1 MPVAHTRTG
10 YKAYAYTAVSIGAQ
24 AMTSARVYNGLEMSG
39 GSLQAVPRSKR
50 QSTSFRGG
58 EPGRP
63 SQHAL
68 LGGPSKHCTCRD
80 QHGLMHC
87 GI

>member
-39 GSLQAVPRSKR
+39 GSRQAVPRSERHSTISAVASQGAQASTPCSADR
-50 QSTSFRGG
+50 QSIARAASNT
-58 EPGRP
+58 
-63 SQHAL
+63 A
-68 LGGPSKHCTCRD
+68 
-80 QHGLMHC
+80 
-87 GI
+87 